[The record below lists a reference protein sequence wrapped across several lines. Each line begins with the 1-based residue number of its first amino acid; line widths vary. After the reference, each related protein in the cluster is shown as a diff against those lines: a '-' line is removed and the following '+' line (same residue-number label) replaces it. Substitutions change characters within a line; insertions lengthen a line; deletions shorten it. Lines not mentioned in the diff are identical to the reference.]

1 MIRAVERKEDDGI
14 PEDVRAF
21 IIAHIASVEQL
32 EILLFLHAH
41 PDRVWAAADLSHELY
56 IAEESAS
63 RRLAEFH
70 GHKLLVRQ
78 EGHPLMYRYS
88 PLDARMTAVID
99 SLAAVYQERRV
110 RVINLIFSKPVDHIR
125 SFADAF
131 KFRKKND

>member
-1 MIRAVERKEDDGI
+1 MSREPGGNEDDGI

-21 IIAHIASVEQL
+21 IVAHIASVEQL
-32 EILLFLHAH
+32 EILLLLRAH
-41 PDRVWAAADLSHELY
+41 PERGWSPAELSRELY
-56 IAEESAS
+56 IAEESAA
-63 RRLAEFH
+63 RRIRDFHASGLLA
-70 GHKLLVRQ
+70 Q
-78 EGHPLMYRYS
+78 EAGRPIYRYA
-88 PLDARMTAVID
+88 PHDAHVSRVVE